1 MQLPAH
7 AWIWSILIVFGTLEA
22 QAQLNLDKLD
32 MQSQIPEDLLKSNVS
47 FNQAKEAFRKKCIEV
62 SGEEN
67 GDRAYSDIETG
78 FLTLSEC
85 MNSIVNYTT
94 MQKEIQEASPQGE
107 LDVVFNKYCAKR
119 SNATECFDVFTTK
132 LMPCLDEKEM
142 ESMDVIK
149 HIVKS
154 LLNFVCHKDGDQIA
168 LFIAEEGFECLESQ
182 KDNIHQCF
190 NSTFST
196 YFDEID
202 MHDSNKIKTIP
213 KLVVEEKQCG
223 DIITFE
229 NCVVRHL
236 EHCSKI
242 TPANLIESMFNFI
255 RNETLCRNY
264 HQLALTGSANAFT
277 NVAHINNIL
286 IYTVMIV
293 TLFKFYY
300 FK

>member
-1 MQLPAH
+1 MQLPTQ
-7 AWIWSILIVFGTLEA
+7 AWIWPILIVFVSLEA
-22 QAQLNLDKLD
+22 QAELNLDKLD
-32 MQSQIPEDLLKSNVS
+32 MQSQIPEDLLKNTS

-62 SGEEN
+62 SGEKN
-67 GDRAYSDIETG
+67 GEQAYADIETG

-85 MNSIVNYTT
+85 MSNIVNYTT

-119 SNATECFDVFTTK
+119 SNATECVDAFTSK
-132 LMPCLDEKEM
+132 LVPCLDKKEL
-142 ESMDVIK
+142 ESLDVIK

-202 MHDSNKIKTIP
+202 MQGKNKIKTIP

-223 DIITFE
+223 DIIIFE

-264 HQLALTGSANAFT
+264 NQMALTGSANAFAHVT
-277 NVAHINNIL
+277 HINNIL
-286 IYTVMIV
+286 IFTIMIV
-293 TLFKFYY
+293 ILFKFSY